1 MWLPGRS
8 VSGFQM
14 GQFGWVRGGEQ
25 RAGHPRNIEGHGVQL
40 TTSVPSLRALW
51 TCPGRG
57 STNDSPAPYWMPV
70 QLSPSPEAFFESSPE
85 VDGLCSATWSFF
97 RTAYGR
103 RTT

>member
-1 MWLPGRS
+1 
-8 VSGFQM
+8 
-14 GQFGWVRGGEQ
+14 
-25 RAGHPRNIEGHGVQL
+25 
-40 TTSVPSLRALW
+40 
-51 TCPGRG
+51 
-57 STNDSPAPYWMPV
+57 MPV

>member
-14 GQFGWVRGGEQ
+14 GQLTGFGAASNGLVIPGTSKDMAYR
-25 RAGHPRNIEGHGVQL
+25 L